1 MVELARQILGIL
13 ATQIETERIFSI
25 VGVFIALGRCRFQT
39 DNLEKLIFVHKNWPS
54 NPHIG
59 CLKPFDL
66 TIICEV
72 KSNLTNELNAE
83 FVDEVEREEYA
94 DGDL

>member
-1 MVELARQILGIL
+1 V
-13 ATQIETERIFSI
+13 
-25 VGVFIALGRCRFQT
+25 
-39 DNLEKLIFVHKNWPS
+39 DKLIFVHKNWPS

-72 KSNLTNELNAE
+72 EYDLTNELDVK
-83 FVDEVEREEYA
+83 FVDEMEREEYV